1 MPVVSKVY
9 TPANIIQG
17 PADIYIDV
25 AAPASAVPPATTNL
39 LTLDGSG
46 QPTDTG
52 TAGFHIGLSEG
63 PTVLSVTP
71 KFDEIRADQHA
82 APIDVAFVSMETE
95 IDIVVKEAVLQ
106 NLQKF
111 FNSPLGTYTNV
122 AAGVTNPA
130 ADFLQI
136 GSPTSSLANLRTLL
150 LISPRRDVAA
160 KFWYVL
166 AYKAALKSAVAWAF
180 ARGTPS
186 TWKLKFYCI
195 ADTTRVLK
203 DQVLQIVKTI

>member
-1 MPVVSKVY
+1 MPVITKTY

-25 AAPASAVPPATTNL
+25 APPPSGVPPAAANV
-39 LTLDGSG
+39 LTLDSSG

-63 PTVLSVTP
+63 PSVLSVTP

-82 APIDVAFVSMETE
+82 AAIDVAFVSMETE

-106 NLQKF
+106 NLQKCF
-111 FNSPLGTYTNV
+111 TSPLGTYTNV
-122 AAGVTNPA
+122 SAGTTNPA

-136 GSPTSSLANLRTLL
+136 GSPQSSAATLRTLL
-150 LISPRRDVAA
+150 LVSPRRDAGG

-166 AYKAALKSAVAWAF
+166 AYKAALKSAITWAF

-203 DQVLQIVKTI
+203 DQVLQIVKTV